1 MTKKTSAKKVA
12 SKRPSSKKS
21 KTNKDKGAQYR
32 KFIRQVKKRNGTLV
46 PFSFDKLIKATHK
59 AMMATGEGSLEEA
72 TMVAH
77 QVAGDLMRIAR
88 KHKDFTP
95 TVEGIQDEV
104 EKQLILSDY
113 VTTAKA
119 FILYRAERAKER
131 EIQVEVPEHV
141 KKLVLES
148 EKYFKDNKFGEFV
161 FMRSYAKW
169 IPQEGRRETWIETID
184 RYMAFMKENVGNKY
198 TEKEYTELRE
208 GILNQ
213 EAMPSMRLLQF
224 AGDPARRCH
233 APGYN
238 CSFLAP
244 TQISDFA
251 EAMYLSMSGCG
262 VGFSTESYSAQELPI
277 IKKQDGT
284 IRKIHTVA
292 DSKEG
297 WCDALTLG
305 LRTWWSGKDIKFD
318 YSKLRPAGARLKT
331 MGGKSSGPDPLRNL
345 MQFVKGSILARQG
358 KRLTNIDVHDIMCK
372 IAEVVVAGGV
382 RRSAMISL
390 SDLDDEQM
398 RDAKSGQFYVQH
410 PQRAMAN
417 NSAVYEEKPTAQEFL
432 NEWTALIASG
442 SGERGI
448 FNRSSLYKTMPKRR
462 VEYMQKKFGGNG
474 NGYVG
479 PLGTNPCGEIILQ
492 PKQFCNLTE
501 VVARSND
508 TEASLL
514 RKVRLAAMLGTYQ
527 ASLSNFNY
535 ISKEW
540 KKNIEEERLLGVSIT
555 GVWDS
560 KVARNPKV
568 LQKLRAEVNKINKQ
582 YAKKLGINSATATT
596 SVKPSGT
603 LSSVVNSSSGM
614 HARHAPYYIR
624 RIRITATDSLFKM
637 LKAQGVPA
645 HPEVGQTVASAHTW
659 VLEFPVKAPP
669 RSTFSADLSAIDQL
683 EHWKNVKLNYT
694 EHNPSVTVS
703 IGDDEWV
710 GAADW
715 VYSNWDIVGGLSFLP
730 RNDHVYQLAPFEEIT
745 KEEFERREKEVARID
760 FSKLPLYELKDET
773 DVKKELAC
781 AGGVCEIEI

>member
-1 MTKKTSAKKVA
+1 MTKIASTKKVV
-12 SKRPSSKKS
+12 SSKPK
-21 KTNKDKGAQYR
+21 KKDSSQYR
-32 KFIRQVKKRNGTLV
+32 KFIKKVKKRNETLV
-46 PFSFDKLIKATHK
+46 PFNFNKLINATHK
-59 AMMATGEGSLEEA
+59 AMIATGEGSLEEA

-77 QVAGDLMRIAR
+77 KVAGDIVRVAR
-88 KHKDFTP
+88 KHKDFVP
-95 TVEGIQDEV
+95 TVEGVQDEV
-104 EKQLILSDY
+104 ERQLILSDY
-113 VTTAKA
+113 VATAKA
-119 FILYRAERAKER
+119 YILYRAERAKER
-131 EIQVEVPEHV
+131 VEQVEVPEHV
-141 KKLVLES
+141 KKLVRES

-161 FMRSYAKW
+161 FMRTYAKW
-169 IPQEGRRETWIETID
+169 MPQEGRRETWIETVD
-184 RYMAFMKENVGNKY
+184 RYMDFMRENLGKKLS
-198 TEKEYTELRE
+198 EKEYAEVRD
-208 GILNQ
+208 GILKQ

-224 AGDPARRCH
+224 AGVPARRCN
-233 APGYN
+233 AAAYN

-244 TQISDFA
+244 AKIEDFA

-262 VGFSTESYSAQELPI
+262 VGFSAESYSAQELPI
-277 IKKQDGT
+277 IKKQEGAM
-284 IRKIHTVA
+284 RKTHVVK

-305 LRTWWSGKDIKFD
+305 LKTWWSGKDIDFD
-318 YSKLRPAGARLKT
+318 YSKLRPSGARLKT

-345 MQFVKGSILARQG
+345 MQFARGSILGRQG
-358 KRLTNIDVHDIMCK
+358 KRLNNIDVHDIMCK

-390 SDLDDEQM
+390 SDLDDDAM

-448 FNRSSLYKTMPKRR
+448 FNRSSLKGTMPKRR
-462 VEYMQKKFGGNG
+462 VDYMKKKYGNG

-501 VVARSND
+501 VVARHKD
-508 TEASLL
+508 TEESLL
-514 RKVRLAAMLGTYQ
+514 RKMRLAAILGTYQ
-527 ASLSNFNY
+527 ASLSKFNY
-535 ISKEW
+535 VSDEW
-540 KKNIEEERLLGVSIT
+540 RENIEEERLLGVSIT

-560 KVARNPKV
+560 KAARNPKI
-568 LQKLRAEVNKINKQ
+568 LQKLKDEVNKVNKK
-582 YAKKLGINSATATT
+582 YAKKFGINEATAST

-624 RIRITATDSLFKM
+624 RVRITATDSLFKM
-637 LKAQGVPA
+637 LKDQGVPA
-645 HPEVGQTVASAHTW
+645 YPEVGQTVDSAHTW
-659 VLEFPVKAPP
+659 VLEFPVKAPAN
-669 RSTFSADLSAIDQL
+669 STFSKDLSAIDQL
-683 EHWKNVKLNYT
+683 EHWKNVKVNYT

-703 IGDDEWV
+703 IGDDEWIGV
-710 GAADW
+710 ADW
-715 VYSNWDIVGGLSFLP
+715 VYDNWGIVGGLSFLP

-745 KEEFERREKEVARID
+745 KEEFERREKEVAHID

-781 AGGVCEIEI
+781 AGGTCEIEI